1 MFCKSSSIVG
11 FVGEIWSMWTILI
24 WRQFYLINNVISSSS
39 SSLNLVIRKE
49 DVILENNAFPWVAST
64 VYIDGKHLKIIMTFT
79 HNFNY
84 CYFPHHD
91 TLKTCL
97 ITVSFAWP
105 SGKIISHEHALPKNL
120 AFKPPPPPFWKFHC
134 PTPRGGM
141 DIFWNYTFPVV
152 ESRFLVSAGT
162 WIMDSNH

>member
-64 VYIDGKHLKIIMTFT
+64 VYINGKHLKIIMTLT

-84 CYFPHHD
+84 FYLPQHD

-120 AFKPPPPPFWKFHC
+120 AFNPLPSLLKVP
-134 PTPRGGM
+134 
-141 DIFWNYTFPVV
+141 
-152 ESRFLVSAGT
+152 L
-162 WIMDSNH
+162 SNP

>member
-1 MFCKSSSIVG
+1 MQCFVSHQALLVLLVKFDPCELFWFGDNSI
-11 FVGEIWSMWTILI
+11 I
-24 WRQFYLINNVISSSS
+24 LINNVISSSS
-39 SSLNLVIRKE
+39 SSLNLVIRKG
-49 DVILENNAFPWVAST
+49 DVILENNAFPWVASN

-120 AFKPPPPPFWKFHC
+120 AFNPLPSLLKVP
-134 PTPRGGM
+134 
-141 DIFWNYTFPVV
+141 
-152 ESRFLVSAGT
+152 L
-162 WIMDSNH
+162 SNP

>member
-1 MFCKSSSIVG
+1 MQCFVSHQALLVLLVKFDPCELFWFGDNSI
-11 FVGEIWSMWTILI
+11 I
-24 WRQFYLINNVISSSS
+24 LINNVISSSS

-64 VYIDGKHLKIIMTFT
+64 VYINGKHLKIIMTLT

-84 CYFPHHD
+84 FYLPQHD

-120 AFKPPPPPFWKFHC
+120 AFNPLPSLLKVP
-134 PTPRGGM
+134 
-141 DIFWNYTFPVV
+141 
-152 ESRFLVSAGT
+152 L
-162 WIMDSNH
+162 SNP

>member
-39 SSLNLVIRKE
+39 SSLNLVIRKG
-49 DVILENNAFPWVAST
+49 DVILENNAFPWVASN

-120 AFKPPPPPFWKFHC
+120 AFNPLPSLLKVP
-134 PTPRGGM
+134 
-141 DIFWNYTFPVV
+141 
-152 ESRFLVSAGT
+152 L
-162 WIMDSNH
+162 SNP